1 MEKKLSLEAV
11 RVLGV
16 LIEKELSTPD
26 YYPMTVNAL
35 VNGCNQKSNRFPVV
49 EYGEIAVIR
58 ALDELYTERLSG
70 HASVAGSRAEKY
82 RHAATQHWNLD
93 QRSLAVLA
101 SLTLRGAQTEGE
113 LRTHTTRM
121 AAFESMEEV
130 AGVLQ
135 ALSDREEPL
144 VMQVGRRAG
153 QKGVR
158 FAHLLSGE
166 PIQEEE
172 VSEPPS
178 STESTA
184 DLDDLRE
191 RLTRLEAEFEAFRK
205 QFE

>member
-16 LIEKELSTPD
+16 LIEKERSTPD

-58 ALDELYTERLSG
+58 ALDELYTQRLSG
-70 HASVAGSRAEKY
+70 HASVAGGRAEKY
-82 RHAATQHWNLD
+82 RHAAAQHWNLD
-93 QRSLAVLA
+93 VPSLAVLA
-101 SLTLRGAQTEGE
+101 SLTLRGAQTVGE

-121 AAFESMEEV
+121 ASFESMEEV
-130 AGVLQ
+130 AEVLQ

-144 VMQVGRRAG
+144 AMQVGRRAG
-153 QKGVR
+153 QKGLR

-184 DLDDLRE
+184 DLDELRE

>member
-35 VNGCNQKSNRFPVV
+35 VNGCNQKSNRFPIV

-70 HASVAGSRAEKY
+70 HASVAGGRAEKY
-82 RHAATQHWNLD
+82 RHAATQHWSLD
-93 QRSLAVLA
+93 VPSLSVLA
-101 SLTLRGAQTEGE
+101 SLTLRGAQTVGE

-121 AAFESMEEV
+121 ASFESMEEV
-130 AGVLQ
+130 ADVLQ
-135 ALSDREEPL
+135 VLSDREEPL
-144 VMQVGRRAG
+144 VAQIGRRAG

-166 PIQEEE
+166 PIEEE
-172 VSEPPS
+172 EASEDPS
-178 STESTA
+178 SSESTA
-184 DLDDLRE
+184 DLDELRE
-191 RLTRLEAEFEAFRK
+191 RLTRLEANFEAFRK